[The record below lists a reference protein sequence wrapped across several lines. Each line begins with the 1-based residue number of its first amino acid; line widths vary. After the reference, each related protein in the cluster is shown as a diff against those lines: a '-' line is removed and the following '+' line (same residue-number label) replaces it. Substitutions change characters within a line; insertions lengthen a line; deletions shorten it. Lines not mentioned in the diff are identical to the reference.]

1 MNESL
6 TIEDFEAF
14 FQAHYQGLCLVSY
27 RITRNETSAEDIV
40 QDFFFD
46 LWKKKDMIRI
56 KGEFI
61 NYAKISIRNRSL
73 DFMKNKNQQLILVPD
88 HSQEM
93 EADEHYNQEIDERF
107 LKVQEIVNLMP
118 KQRKEVFLLNSEGKL
133 KQSEIALKM
142 GVSIN
147 TVKTHVKLA
156 YQFIRQHYKS
166 PISPILLIALY
177 LIGKSL

>member
-1 MNESL
+1 MSEGL
-6 TIEDFEAF
+6 KIKDFEVF
-14 FQAHYQGLCLVSY
+14 FQTYYHDLCLVSY
-27 RITRNETSAEDIV
+27 RITQNEASAEDVV

-46 LWKKKDMIRI
+46 LWKKKEQILI

-61 NYAKISIRNRSL
+61 NYAKISIKNRSL
-73 DFMKNKNQQLILVPD
+73 DFIKNKNQQLVLVPD
-88 HSQEM
+88 HPQEIS
-93 EADEHYNQEIDERF
+93 ADTFYNEEIDEQF
-107 LKVQEIVNLMP
+107 LKIREIANLMP

-133 KQSEIALKM
+133 KQSEIAAQM

-166 PISPILLIALY
+166 TISSIVFI
-177 LIGKSL
+177 IFMF

>member
-6 TIEDFEAF
+6 KIEDFEMF
-14 FQAHYQGLCLVSY
+14 FQAHYQDLCLVSY

-46 LWKKKDMIRI
+46 LWKKKDQLFI

-61 NYAKISIRNRSL
+61 NYAKISVKNRSL
-73 DFMKNKNQQLILVPD
+73 DFIKNKNQQLILVPD
-88 HSQEM
+88 HPQEISS
-93 EADEHYNQEIDERF
+93 ESFYNEEIDEQF
-107 LKVQEIVNLMP
+107 LKIHEIANLMP

-133 KQSEIALKM
+133 KQSEIAAKM

-166 PISPILLIALY
+166 PASPIWLLFLS
-177 LIGKSL
+177 LIHQK